1 MFGSGRAESNV
12 LPERCPEECE
22 EESGRHGGLEE
33 VENLV
38 FVSS

>member
-1 MFGSGRAESNV
+1 MSCLSDV
-12 LPERCPEECE
+12 LKSVKRNPDDMA
-22 EESGRHGGLEE
+22 GLEE